1 MALQQ
6 LCGVNVLAYYSSPV
20 FKDSLPNSAVLS
32 GSETTQDNIVNMT
45 TVNMTTVN
53 MTTVEMRK
61 DQVALGVGFS
71 AEDLC

>member
-20 FKDSLPNSAVLS
+20 FKDSLPNSSVLN
-32 GSETTQDNIVNMT
+32 GSETTQDNMVNMT
-45 TVNMTTVN
+45 KVDLA
-53 MTTVEMRK
+53 TVEMRK

-71 AEDLC
+71 AEEDLC